1 MNVVIA
7 AGGTGGHLYPA
18 VSLAQ
23 EFFRQRAAASVLFV
37 GTSRGLERKV
47 LAHEGLELETIEAQP
62 VMGGGLTKAL
72 SGIAALP
79 RAVHQAMGIL
89 KRQGANLV
97 MGIGGYTSPPVIL
110 AAALLRIPRVI
121 LEPNA
126 RPGVANRVVG
136 PVVNL
141 VFLGFDSAA
150 GYFSRAKV
158 RVVGTPIRRA
168 FFENIDTRE
177 KARGASAE
185 EAGRKTLL
193 IFGGSQGAQAINRAV
208 VDALPYLRTLNR
220 PIALIHQTGEA
231 DHAGIKQAYKAAGV
245 QAEVVPFLFD
255 MPAALRSSDLVVS
268 RAGAVTVAEL
278 TACGK
283 PAILIPLPRAIHAH
297 QLRNAEVLEAA
308 GAAVILE
315 QRRLTGAALADT
327 VGRVLGDENRLRDM
341 GRKSRALGRI
351 DAADRIVQACHEL
364 VGNWS

>member
-1 MNVVIA
+1 RGIVACHEPARHRHPSQHLARQARRTVCADGPRGRERDRLEGLCAAMNVVIA

-168 FFENIDTRE
+168 FFENIDT
-177 KARGASAE
+177 
-185 EAGRKTLL
+185 
-193 IFGGSQGAQAINRAV
+193 
-208 VDALPYLRTLNR
+208 
-220 PIALIHQTGEA
+220 
-231 DHAGIKQAYKAAGV
+231 
-245 QAEVVPFLFD
+245 
-255 MPAALRSSDLVVS
+255 
-268 RAGAVTVAEL
+268 
-278 TACGK
+278 
-283 PAILIPLPRAIHAH
+283 
-297 QLRNAEVLEAA
+297 
-308 GAAVILE
+308 
-315 QRRLTGAALADT
+315 
-327 VGRVLGDENRLRDM
+327 
-341 GRKSRALGRI
+341 
-351 DAADRIVQACHEL
+351 
-364 VGNWS
+364 